1 MYKLTLTKA
10 QQGCFLE
17 FLKSVVGI
25 EISFF
30 SEWSEDHIELGR
42 ILADINTYLKEDILT
57 LDRDQYTA
65 VFNFLV
71 NEVNVTKDDQ
81 LGKDL
86 FEQLKDLF
94 LAFYNLDESD
104 LKPFAYIDEF
114 YEITPVQKVMV
125 NPLED
130 PLKYIPNNLKTNN
143 HGL

>member
-1 MYKLTLTKA
+1 MYKLTLTKE

-17 FLKSVVGI
+17 FLKSVIGYD
-25 EISFF
+25 ISFLD
-30 SEWSEDHIELGR
+30 EWSEDYIEVGR
-42 ILADINTYLKEDILT
+42 LSADIDTYLVDGVLT

-94 LAFYNLDESD
+94 LAFYSLEKSV
-104 LKPFAYIDEF
+104 LKPGGYIDPS
-114 YEITPVQKVMV
+114 YEITPVESIMV
-125 NPLED
+125 NPLDD
-130 PLKYIPNNLKTNN
+130 PMNYIPEHLKTNQI
-143 HGL
+143 